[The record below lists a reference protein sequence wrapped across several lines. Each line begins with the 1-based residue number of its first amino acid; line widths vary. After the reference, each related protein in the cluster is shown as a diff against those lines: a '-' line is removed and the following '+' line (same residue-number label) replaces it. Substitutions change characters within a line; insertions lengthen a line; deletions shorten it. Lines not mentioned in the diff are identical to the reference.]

1 MHPMT
6 APIRAEA
13 RAPARVLDGWLVI
26 DKAPG
31 MTSAQ
36 VVARVRRITGAAKAG
51 HAGALDPL
59 ATGVLPVALGEAT
72 KTVPF
77 VMDAAKTYRFMVRW
91 GEERDTDDADGRV
104 TQTATLRPTADAIAA
119 ALPAFR
125 GLIEQAP
132 PAYSAIK
139 VAGVRA
145 YKLARQG
152 DDVPLA
158 PRPVRIDSFELL
170 ERIDDDRARFEVRCG
185 KGTYIRALARD
196 LGRRLN
202 CLAHVVE
209 LHRAAVGRF
218 SEAAAFSL
226 DKLAEVWHESDP
238 ASILVPVATAL
249 ADIPALALTGPQADR
264 LRHGQTVRVERV
276 ADGRVCATEAGK
288 PIAVADVAAGEV
300 RSVRVFNL

>member
-1 MHPMT
+1 MAM
-6 APIRAEA
+6 PIRIET
-13 RAPARVLDGWLVI
+13 RAPARVLDGWLVL
-26 DKAPG
+26 DKGPG
-31 MTSAQ
+31 MTAADA
-36 VVARVRRITGAAKAG
+36 VALVRRITGAIKAG

-104 TQTATLRPTADAIAA
+104 TASAASRPTADAIAA
-119 ALPAFR
+119 ALPEFR
-125 GLIEQAP
+125 GLIEQTP
-132 PAYSAIK
+132 PDYSAVK

-152 DDVPLA
+152 GDLA
-158 PRPVRIDSFELL
+158 LASRQVRIDSFELI
-170 ERIDDDRARFEVRCG
+170 ERLGDDGARFEVRCG
-185 KGTYIRALARD
+185 KGTYVRALARD
-196 LGRRLN
+196 LGRRLG
-202 CLAHVVE
+202 CLGHVVE

-218 SEAAAFSL
+218 GEDAAFSL
-226 DKLAEVWHESDP
+226 DKLAQVWHESDP

-249 ADIPALALTGPQADR
+249 ADIPALALTGPQAER
-264 LRHGQTVRVERV
+264 LRQGQTVRVERV
-276 ADGRVCATEAGK
+276 ADGRVCATVAGK
-288 PIAVADVAAGEV
+288 PIAVADVTAGEV